1 MTCHFESA
9 SGGKKGE
16 MPCAVAE
23 AMAHRRQEMERTPET
38 RTPSGGHSPQADQR
52 GRRFLKRKVCSFCVE
67 KMEVI
72 DYKDIKR
79 IRRFVT
85 EQGKILPR
93 RITGTCAHH
102 QRMLTRAI
110 KRARNIALLPF
121 KAG

>member
-1 MTCHFESA
+1 MA
-9 SGGKKGE
+9 QDDRNPDGRYQGGPK
-16 MPCAVAE
+16 
-23 AMAHRRQEMERTPET
+23 
-38 RTPSGGHSPQADQR
+38 
-52 GRRFLKRKVCSFCVE
+52 RFPKRKVCAFCVE

-79 IRRFVT
+79 LRRFIT

-102 QRMLTRAI
+102 QRLLTHAL
-110 KRARNIALLPF
+110 KRARNIALIPF

>member
-1 MTCHFESA
+1 
-9 SGGKKGE
+9 
-16 MPCAVAE
+16 
-23 AMAHRRQEMERTPET
+23 
-38 RTPSGGHSPQADQR
+38 
-52 GRRFLKRKVCSFCVE
+52 VE

-79 IRRFVT
+79 LRRFIT

-102 QRMLTRAI
+102 QRLLTHAL
-110 KRARNIALLPF
+110 KRARNIALIPF

>member
-1 MTCHFESA
+1 
-9 SGGKKGE
+9 
-16 MPCAVAE
+16 
-23 AMAHRRQEMERTPET
+23 
-38 RTPSGGHSPQADQR
+38 
-52 GRRFLKRKVCSFCVE
+52 
-67 KMEVI
+67 MEVI